1 MNSRPVTYILAAMLA
16 LASTTASSGQV
27 TPPSQTSEKSLSEG
41 QALLKA
47 GKVSQSIKLLERARN
62 QSPTD
67 AVVLVTLGKAYK
79 EAHQYEKARNA
90 LKQAWRAARGTATA
104 TAANQELLTLP
115 ENLQAPRAKRVV
127 ARMRGRRIAAAGLVR
142 VKLIAFTASWAE
154 PCKRLNAAIEKARTE
169 WGDKV
174 ELVSVDVD
182 DPKNDYL
189 LEQYDVAPVPTVVF
203 LDQEGKM
210 VSYLVGYSGEA
221 ALYQRIKALTSGTKA
236 DGSTG

>member
-1 MNSRPVTYILAAMLA
+1 MNSTPVTYVLAAMLA
-16 LASTTASSGQV
+16 LASATASIGQP
-27 TPPSQTSEKSLSEG
+27 PPSRTSEQSLAEG

-47 GKVSQSIKLLERARN
+47 GKVSQSLKLLEQAAN

-67 AVVLVTLGKAYK
+67 AEVLLTLGKAYK

-115 ENLQAPRAKRVV
+115 EKLQAPRAKRLV

-169 WGDKV
+169 WGDKI

-221 ALYQRIKALTSGTKA
+221 ALY
-236 DGSTG
+236 